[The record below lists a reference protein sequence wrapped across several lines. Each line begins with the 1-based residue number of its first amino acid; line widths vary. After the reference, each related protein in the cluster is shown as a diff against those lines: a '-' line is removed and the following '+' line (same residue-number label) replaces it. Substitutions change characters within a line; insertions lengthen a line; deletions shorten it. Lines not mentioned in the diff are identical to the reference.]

1 MTVKLLVESPG
12 KFRNMILKLVTKT
25 YMKFVM
31 LRLLF
36 TSLIFSH
43 KRKNFFFLNI
53 DFEKSTNSF
62 EIKNRL
68 PEFVRFFNHFSESL
82 LYKIN
87 VLDIFNMV
95 DFCFIAEYWNSHPIK
110 LFFGNVRVILKALW
124 NTEAVWRKASLFD
137 WVFFQMQETVCQT
150 KFGYLG
156 DLTIKGE

>member
-1 MTVKLLVESPG
+1 MTVKLLVQSPG

-31 LRLLF
+31 LRLFF

-43 KRKNFFFLNI
+43 KRKKIFFLNI

-62 EIKNRL
+62 EIKNSL
-68 PEFVRFFNHFSESL
+68 PEFVQFFNHFSESL

-95 DFCFIAEYWNSHPIK
+95 DFCFIAEY
-110 LFFGNVRVILKALW
+110 
-124 NTEAVWRKASLFD
+124 
-137 WVFFQMQETVCQT
+137 
-150 KFGYLG
+150 
-156 DLTIKGE
+156 